1 MTIQAVDDI
10 AIIKSIEYEV
20 RNYKYW
26 YYQHDILVKKIE
38 ELLSRLYDI
47 KAVSYDKP
55 MNTNDATR
63 REHLLVEWI
72 VVKDELY
79 EQLNLIQLKK
89 DFVDDIL
96 EKMEEEDRN
105 FIYKALVERSYYD
118 TNDSIAMR
126 MGLTESGVRYKVDV
140 ILRKVMK
147 TVLSRKED

>member
-1 MTIQAVDDI
+1 MTLQTVDEI

-20 RNYKYW
+20 RNYRYWVDQHNRLIKKEEEILSKY
-26 YYQHDILVKKIE
+26 
-38 ELLSRLYDI
+38 YDI
-47 KAVSYDKP
+47 KAISYDKP
-55 MNTNDATR
+55 ADINTTSRD
-63 REHLLVEWI
+63 HLLVEWI

-79 EQLNLIQLKK
+79 KQLNLIQLKK

-96 EKMEEEDRN
+96 KEMEEEDRN
-105 FIYKALVERSYYD
+105 FIFKTLVERSHYD

-147 TVLSRKED
+147 KILSRKEE